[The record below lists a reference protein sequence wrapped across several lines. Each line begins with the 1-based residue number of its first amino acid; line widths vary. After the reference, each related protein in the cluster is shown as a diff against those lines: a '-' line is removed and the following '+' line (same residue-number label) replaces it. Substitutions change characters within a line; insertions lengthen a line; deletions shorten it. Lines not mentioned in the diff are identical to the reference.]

1 MLSLMNVVDPCLLR
15 LLCVL
20 YEMQNRIFQHRVP
33 AVRLISCL
41 PETNKGMD
49 KDYLI
54 ISSDWHDG
62 LHCPT

>member
-20 YEMQNRIFQHRVP
+20 YEMQNRILQHRVP
-33 AVRLISCL
+33 VVRLISCL

-54 ISSDWHDG
+54 ISSGWHDG

>member
-20 YEMQNRIFQHRVP
+20 YEMQNQIFQHRVP
-33 AVRLISCL
+33 AVRLISFL

-49 KDYLI
+49 NDYLI
-54 ISSDWHDG
+54 ISGDWHDG